1 MYFDWRTWGIWLV
14 GFLILIVWILV
25 PVREFKNLLQ
35 KKRNEMKNK
44 NTNN

>member
-35 KKRNEMKNK
+35 KKRSEMKNK